1 VIQLIN
7 INKGYILP
15 NKKRLVLFENLSLK
29 IENEKSLSIQGRSGA
44 GKTTLL
50 NIIAGLD
57 IQYDGDYFF
66 DGIKMLHKRNMMSDF
81 RLKNIGIIT
90 QKYDLLNDRN
100 VFNNVAIT
108 LHCLDENR
116 KSVKSKV
123 ENALETVGM
132 IDFKDKYPNELSGG
146 ESQRVAIARAIVKKP
161 KILLA
166 DEPTGA
172 LDEETEEEVLKVFA
186 RLQKQ
191 GNKLVLVTHSSV
203 VASICEVRYKVENK
217 NIIQIP

>member
-1 VIQLIN
+1 
-7 INKGYILP
+7 
-15 NKKRLVLFENLSLK
+15 
-29 IENEKSLSIQGRSGA
+29 
-44 GKTTLL
+44 
-50 NIIAGLD
+50 
-57 IQYDGDYFF
+57 
-66 DGIKMLHKRNMMSDF
+66 
-81 RLKNIGIIT
+81 
-90 QKYDLLNDRN
+90 
-100 VFNNVAIT
+100 
-108 LHCLDENR
+108 
-116 KSVKSKV
+116 
-123 ENALETVGM
+123 M

-146 ESQRVAIARAIVKKP
+146 KSQRVAIARAIVKKP